1 MKMFISKFNAVHENL
16 KKESMT
22 EIYKE
27 LYVVQ
32 VCQGL
37 RPQMQILGNEVSKV
51 LLEFMENENVHFQL
65 VPAYIHWWNVAERAI
80 RACKNHF
87 LAGLSSFDEGF
98 PMHL

>member
-1 MKMFISKFNAVHENL
+1 
-16 KKESMT
+16 MT

-51 LLEFMENENVHFQL
+51 LLEFMENENVHFQ
-65 VPAYIHWWNVAERAI
+65 I
-80 RACKNHF
+80 
-87 LAGLSSFDEGF
+87 
-98 PMHL
+98 